1 VALLVG
7 GAALALV
14 AFAYLT
20 PPPLFDGTD
29 WLQLHLPNK
38 TYMAEALRDGRLPL
52 WNPYVSLGRPFLADI
67 ETGVL
72 YPPNLLYLLL
82 DPTTAL
88 VVLTV
93 AHYALGLVGML
104 VLGRVVGLAPWAA
117 WLAGGSFLWSA
128 PVVARLSAGQ
138 VPYAQA
144 TCYVPLLF
152 ALAAR
157 VQTRPS
163 PRRIAALAALLAL
176 QLLCG
181 HPQIAWITWVG
192 LGAFVLGR
200 ALPPEGTPLRAG
212 ARGVVGLGV
221 AVAAALALSG
231 PMLLPFLELVA
242 QGNRAAPSLA
252 FAGGGSME
260 WWQWTSLVWPDGGR
274 RIFYWEQNLYG
285 GLLPVVLGA
294 AGLAQWRDRNARGL
308 LATALVGA
316 VLAMGTRTPIF
327 AVLYHVLP
335 GVSSFRLH
343 CRASVLVVF
352 ALTAAA
358 SLFLSRKEPAGRV
371 VPWLLAGVA
380 LATGGPLAFRA
391 IAPQP
396 EAASEPFP
404 FARLALAGAVAAAG
418 GFALLARSDRAAT
431 VGRVVLAALAIGELG
446 VSWGPA
452 RRAWDLPVARAGEP
466 LIREAL
472 RQAGLYPANGTP
484 PRVAVPPWVARQNAG
499 MLYKWAN
506 VAGYNALTLDRVW
519 VYLHEAVGVEASVED
534 NTYPSKKIYDLGPFP
549 YDSTALVAGWD
560 PRRGLVLRHDPDP
573 RVYLVAATRRVRD
586 WREAVDAMSNGHPFH
601 RVALVEADVSL
612 PPDPPGGGAAPPGRA
627 AILSFAPERV
637 VLRAEASV
645 PSLLVLAEAW
655 YPGWAARVDGT
666 PAPCLPANGWMRA
679 VPVPA
684 GRHTVELRFRSRW
697 LLPGTLLSLAA
708 AAALV
713 LWARGRGAGSTP
725 APRPS
730 SARSGRAVPAS
741 SRSGLLDA

>member
-1 VALLVG
+1 VSLERREPHVALLVG

-20 PPPLFDGTD
+20 PPPVFSGTD
-29 WLQLHLPNK
+29 WLQLHLLNRV
-38 TYMAEALRDGRLPL
+38 YMAEALRSGRLPL

-67 ETGVL
+67 ETGVF
-72 YPPNLLYLLL
+72 YPPNLLHLLL
-82 DPTTAL
+82 DPATAL

-104 VLGRVVGLAPWAA
+104 LLGRTLGLAPWAA
-117 WLAGGSFLWSA
+117 WLAGGCFLWSA

-157 VQTRPS
+157 VQERLS
-163 PRRIAALAALLAL
+163 PHRIAALAVFFAL

-200 ALPPEGTPLRAG
+200 ALPPAETPLLAG
-212 ARGVVGLGV
+212 TRGVGGLGL
-221 AVAAALALSG
+221 ALAAGLALSG
-231 PMLLPFLELVA
+231 PMLLPFLELVT
-242 QGNRAAPSLA
+242 QGNRAVPSLA
-252 FAGGGSME
+252 FADGGSME

-274 RIFYWEQNLYG
+274 RIFYWEQNVYG
-285 GLLPVVLGA
+285 GLLPVVIGA
-294 AGLAQWRDRNARGL
+294 AGLARWRDRNARGL

-343 CRASVLVVF
+343 SRAAALVVF
-352 ALTAAA
+352 ALTVGAA
-358 SLFLSRKEPAGRV
+358 LLLSRRESARRLVPLLV
-371 VPWLLAGVA
+371 VGVA
-380 LATGGPLAFRA
+380 IATGGPLLFRA

-404 FARLALAGAVAAAG
+404 LGRLLLATAVATAGGIVLLAQSGRAVAA
-418 GFALLARSDRAAT
+418 
-431 VGRVVLAALAIGELG
+431 GRVALAALVIGELG
-446 VSWGPA
+446 ASWVPA
-452 RRAWDLPVARAGEP
+452 RRVWNLPVVREGERP
-466 LIREAL
+466 LFEAL
-472 RQAGLYPANGTP
+472 AHAGLYAESGTP
-484 PRVAVPPWVARQNAG
+484 PRVAVPPWAVRQNAG
-499 MLYKWAN
+499 MIYKWAN

-519 VYLHEAVGVEASVED
+519 TYLHRAVGIEPSVDD
-534 NTYPSKKIYDLGPFP
+534 NTYPSKGIYAHGPFP

-560 PRRGLVLRHDPDP
+560 PRRGLVLRRDPDP
-573 RVYLVAATRRVRD
+573 RAYVVAAARRVGD
-586 WREAVDAMSNGHPFH
+586 WREAVAAMASGHPFH
-601 RVALVEADVSL
+601 RVALVETDTTL
-612 PPDPPGGGAAPPGRA
+612 PPDDPGGAGAALDPGRA
-627 AILSFAPERV
+627 TILSFAPERV
-637 VLRAEASV
+637 VVRTETPV

-655 YPGWAARVDGT
+655 YPGWSARIDDT
-666 PAPCLPANGWMRA
+666 PAPCHPANGWMRA

-684 GRHTVELRFRSRW
+684 GRHTVELRFHSRW
-697 LLPGTLLSLAA
+697 LLPGALLSLATA
-708 AAALV
+708 AGLM
-713 LWARGRGAGSTP
+713 LWARRRRASSTP
-725 APRPS
+725 
-730 SARSGRAVPAS
+730 SAGPA
-741 SRSGLLDA
+741 R